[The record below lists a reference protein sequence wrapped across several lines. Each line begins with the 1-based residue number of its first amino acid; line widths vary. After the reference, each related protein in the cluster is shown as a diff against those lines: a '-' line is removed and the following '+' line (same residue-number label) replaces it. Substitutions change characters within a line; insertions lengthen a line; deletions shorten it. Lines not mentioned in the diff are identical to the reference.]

1 VYKIEYNFYFMEKIM
16 TTPLINQTREFIYKQ
31 ARLLE
36 RQLFCALFED
46 GPREPVLAALRAY
59 QNPDGG
65 FGNALEPDLRTPA
78 SQPLA
83 VERAFFVLDA
93 INAFDDPMVLKACG
107 WLDENSTAEGGIPF
121 ALPTLE
127 GYPHSPWMQA
137 DNKAAQLN
145 PTASLCTYLM
155 KHHVEHTWVKRASDF
170 CWQVIPGFETD
181 AFHDIMP
188 IIDFLTH
195 TVDNRSEADVQLMR
209 FRKIVETSKGVAMD
223 PGAEGYVKFPIDW
236 APTPQSYLHSLFT
249 EEILNLHLEALMKNQ
264 QSDGGWP
271 INWVALSPAAEAEW
285 RGARTIDALNTLKA
299 YGML

>member
-1 VYKIEYNFYFMEKIM
+1 M
-16 TTPLINQTREFIYKQ
+16 TTPLINQTREFMYKQ

-36 RQLFCALFED
+36 CQLFRALFED
-46 GPREPVLAALRAY
+46 GAREPVLAALRAY
-59 QNPDGG
+59 QNSDGG

-93 INAFDDPMVLKACG
+93 INAFDDPMVLKACD
-107 WLDENSTAEGGIPF
+107 WLDEHSTADGGVPF

-155 KHHVEHTWVKRASDF
+155 K
-170 CWQVIPGFETD
+170 Q
-181 AFHDIMP
+181 
-188 IIDFLTH
+188 
-195 TVDNRSEADVQLMR
+195 
-209 FRKIVETSKGVAMD
+209 
-223 PGAEGYVKFPIDW
+223 
-236 APTPQSYLHSLFT
+236 
-249 EEILNLHLEALMKNQ
+249 Q

-299 YGML
+299 YGVL